1 MRLKNHSAE
10 IDFQSQPN
18 DFRFSTE
25 CFFTTCPK
33 AVFSLQTSPLRHPK
47 GRFQSS
53 NIPFASTPKS
63 PQS

>member
-1 MRLKNHSAE
+1 MRLKNRSAE
-10 IDFQSQPN
+10 IDFSSQPN

-25 CFFTTCPK
+25 CFYH
-33 AVFSLQTSPLRHPK
+33 VPK